1 MTSSSRG
8 EPRDEA
14 ANLRLAMRD
23 LVALSALPAVWSGY
37 DLEGILASLAEVLQ
51 ITLALELVYVR
62 SPGRASAGA
71 QGGPASAVETARYAS
86 GAAGAEAAAAL
97 GRVLAEWLQDPFRPT
112 AAIPHPAGEGTL
124 RIAITRFGYGAGA
137 GIVGAGSRR
146 PDFPTE
152 QERLLLSVGAN
163 QAAIAIRRR

>member
-86 GAAGAEAAAAL
+86 GAAGGGA
-97 GRVLAEWLQDPFRPT
+97 LAEWLRDAFSPT

-137 GIVGAGSRR
+137 GIVVAGSRR
-146 PDFPTE
+146 PDFSTQ
-152 QERLLLSVGAN
+152 QERLLLSVGAD